1 MADTNPARI
10 HIGIG
15 GWTYP
20 PWRGVFY
27 PDKLPQS
34 KELQYASSALTAI
47 EINATFY
54 GRQKPKSWESWEKV
68 APEGFQFAVKGSRYC
83 VMKSKLAEVGEGL
96 SGFFAQ
102 GFTLLGPKLGPI
114 LWQFASRR
122 KFDRD
127 DIAAFIDLLPEKVD
141 GINIRH
147 AIEPRHNSFN
157 DETFLELC
165 RARNIAVVFE
175 DSDEYPCIDADTAD
189 FTYARLQRMNEDV
202 ETGYDDSAL
211 DGFAERA
218 HNSWKD
224 GRDCY
229 VFMINGAKIRA
240 PAAAVALQNRLSI
253 GKLF

>member
-1 MADTNPARI
+1 MSEGKIR
-10 HIGIG
+10 IGIG

-34 KELQYASSALTAI
+34 KELEYASSALTAI

-68 APEGFQFAVKGSRYC
+68 APDGFQFAVKGSRFC

-102 GFTLLGPKLGPI
+102 GFTALGSKLGPM

-141 GINIRH
+141 GITIRH
-147 AIEPRHNSFN
+147 AIEPRHDSFN
-157 DETFLELC
+157 DEKFFDLC
-165 RARNIAVVFE
+165 RARNIAIVFE
-175 DSDEYPCIDADTAD
+175 DSDEYPCIEADTAD
-189 FTYARLQRMNEDV
+189 FTYARLQRMNEEI
-202 ETGYDDSAL
+202 ETGYGDAAL
-211 DGFAERA
+211 DLFAERA
-218 HNSWKD
+218 RKTRKG
-224 GRDCY
+224 GRDAY
-229 VFMINGAKIRA
+229 IFMINGAKIRA
-240 PAAAVALQNRLSI
+240 PAAALALQERLSI
-253 GKLF
+253 VKLS

>member
-1 MADTNPARI
+1 MGEGKIR
-10 HIGIG
+10 IGIG

-34 KELQYASSALTAI
+34 KELEYVSHALTAI

-54 GRQKPKSWESWEKV
+54 GRQKPKSWEMWEKV

-102 GFTLLGPKLGPI
+102 GFAALGPKLGPI

-127 DIAAFIDLLPEKVD
+127 DIAAFIDLLPEKLD
-141 GINIRH
+141 GSTLRH
-147 AIEPRHNSFN
+147 AIEPRHDSFN
-157 DETFLELC
+157 DDKFFDLC

-175 DSDEYPCIDADTAD
+175 DSDEYPCLEADTAD
-189 FTYARLQRMNEDV
+189 FAYARLQRMSEDV
-202 ETGYDDSAL
+202 ETGYDDAAL
-211 DGFAERA
+211 DSFAERTR
-218 HNSWKD
+218 NWVKND
-224 GRDCY
+224 RDAY
-229 VFMINGAKIRA
+229 IFMINGAKVRA
-240 PAAAVALQNRLSI
+240 PAAALALQERLVRS
-253 GKLF
+253 